1 VNLRRT
7 LAKLVGG
14 APPEDLAE
22 EAVEPPTPVD
32 EDARPAGSA
41 GAPSGD
47 LAITFTL
54 VERPRDDQ

>member
-1 VNLRRT
+1 MKLRRT

-14 APPEDLAE
+14 AHEASPGEEIPTETVVDEEGSPPE
-22 EAVEPPTPVD
+22 
-32 EDARPAGSA
+32 PAGT
-41 GAPSGD
+41 PSRD